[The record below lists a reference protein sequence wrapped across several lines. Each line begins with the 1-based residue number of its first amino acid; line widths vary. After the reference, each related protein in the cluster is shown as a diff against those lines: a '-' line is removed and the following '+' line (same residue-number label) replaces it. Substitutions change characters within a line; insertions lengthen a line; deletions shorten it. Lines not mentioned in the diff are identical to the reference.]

1 MKGEF
6 RRLLVMGTLKILAFI
21 SACAVGA
28 CFAATIL
35 TENQSDEQENPLG
48 SLPEPLEKESSG
60 LIKQATLVMGVDEG
74 GFNTDSIFILEAGE
88 IQSCLTQV
96 PRDGRVFNSVGD
108 SIKINSMYGSTGIY
122 ATRLSLSNLTGKA
135 IANHLVVDLK
145 AVIELADILGG
156 IEITVPKKMY
166 YVDNAQE
173 LYIDLEPGNQILL
186 GEDLEGFL
194 RWRADSSGDYG
205 RMSRQQTVI
214 QAAIDK
220 IRFSP
225 DEDLFF
231 KLISL
236 ALQKTNTNLSAIEM
250 LNVLKYLKSSSISMA
265 SLGSEPLLKNRV
277 WYQIVDWKDDLG
289 LLKGCTPK

>member
-1 MKGEF
+1 MKGKV
-6 RRLLVMGTLKILAFI
+6 RHLLAIGTLKILVFI
-21 SACAVGA
+21 STCAVGA

-35 TENQSDEQENPLG
+35 TENQSDEQEKPLG
-48 SLPEPLEKESSG
+48 SLPEPLAKESSG

-74 GFNTDSIFILEAGE
+74 GFNTDSIFIIEAGK
-88 IQSCLTQV
+88 IHSCLTQV
-96 PRDGRVFNSVGD
+96 PRDGRVFNSFGD
-108 SIKINSMYGSTGIY
+108 SIKINSMYGSTGID
-122 ATRLSLSNLTGKA
+122 ATKLSLSNLTGKA
-135 IANHLVVDLK
+135 IANHLVVDLN

-173 LYIDLEPGNQILL
+173 LYIDLDPGTQILL

-220 IRFSP
+220 IRFAP
-225 DEDLFF
+225 GEDIFF